1 MYSVRSL
8 CAWFL
13 RINKVSSGVFCVQ
26 DVSEIL
32 ELESSSVE
40 NHGSK
45 FPDYGDAVW
54 LLYLARVLSSAT
66 YTLLLQSSTY
76 IIRLWQSEFSLKL
89 EFWLLA
95 GNVSMRDGDET
106 ISSHWQ
112 FDWDICD
119 LWKKSYTQ
127 MTSGTD
133 KSHTHFLGIKNSL
146 SCLFFWLIIK
156 ER

>member
-1 MYSVRSL
+1 MYSVRSF

-32 ELESSSVE
+32 ELESRVE
-40 NHGSK
+40 NRGSK
-45 FPDYGDAVW
+45 FPDDGDAVW

-66 YTLLLQSSTY
+66 HTLLLQSSTY

-146 SCLFFWLIIK
+146 SCLFFWRIIK